1 MSQNPWWH
9 PSDDDLGWDEPLPV
23 IIRLAPD
30 YSAPLPL
37 WGEGFGNIDWRYTK
51 FPPALLD
58 RLAAWQQEFDDFRL
72 ELLPPYVDVPSVT
85 WSHGQP
91 GLPRRLVLERHIG
104 EHIRTVLRLGS
115 ASIDPKTPLRSLG
128 FDSLLLVELR
138 TRRDQPVGRPRQRLR
153 VDAPVTLT
161 DLATGLG

>member
-51 FPPALLD
+51 FPAALLD
-58 RLAAWQQEFDDFRL
+58 RLAAWQQEFDDNHHYETGWRSAPARDRWL
-72 ELLPPYVDVPSVT
+72 TTPRAWQQTCGQSWAPGRNSSWISGPGRKNLGRCQGSNGADPS
-85 WSHGQP
+85 
-91 GLPRRLVLERHIG
+91 RI
-104 EHIRTVLRLGS
+104 
-115 ASIDPKTPLRSLG
+115 K
-128 FDSLLLVELR
+128 
-138 TRRDQPVGRPRQRLR
+138 
-153 VDAPVTLT
+153 
-161 DLATGLG
+161 